1 MYSSDEDIFAE
12 KEPEEKKE
20 LITEFNTE
28 NSFAYKKNI
37 NVKDIKE
44 NWEKINIK
52 GNSNTENIW
61 DNLSN
66 KDHTDENENKN
77 KLEKS
82 HEANDLDA
90 DNKEEIIDE
99 NNKIK
104 PKRKIHISVVVDNK
118 KPENEKKNGKGE
130 SNNYQKP
137 EDILKR
143 SKLNLKIYNFK
154 F

>member
-28 NSFAYKKNI
+28 NSFGDKKNT

-44 NWEKINIK
+44 NSEKINIK
-52 GNSNTENIW
+52 GNSKTENMR

-66 KDHTDENENKN
+66 KNHTDQNENKN
-77 KLEKS
+77 NVEKS
-82 HEANDLDA
+82 QEANYLDA

-99 NNKIK
+99 NNNIK

-118 KPENEKKNGKGE
+118 KSENQKKNGKGE

-143 SKLNLKIYNFK
+143 SKLNLKIYNYK